1 MAKRRFGLGTAISLG
16 GVVAAGPLIAACST
30 GLAYDEWAATDGAA
44 GAINLDDVQ
53 AAFKD
58 SKSATDFER
67 RVNEIYEG
75 DGLVIIRA
83 SQDGNALTLEGWED
97 LNGNNDIDDAQDDQ
111 LFSIVK
117 GTSR

>member
-1 MAKRRFGLGTAISLG
+1 MAIIRLGLRTAISLG
-16 GVVAAGPLIAACST
+16 GIVAAAPLAAACSS
-30 GLAYDEWAATDGAA
+30 GPSYEDWAATDGAA
-44 GAINLDDVQ
+44 GSINLDDVQ

-83 SQDGNALTLEGWED
+83 RQDLSL
-97 LNGNNDIDDAQDDQ
+97 IH
-111 LFSIVK
+111 I
-117 GTSR
+117 